1 MPGSRF
7 VSRFPRRRAGS
18 FARLAAA
25 ALVLAALAASC
36 ADRPRTNP
44 LDPGNPETGGGPLG
58 FIALAG
64 NAQVSLSWQGPPE
77 GARIGGFLLER
88 RVHGT
93 TAYATLDSVLSPAT
107 LGRIDAAVAN
117 DSEYDYRLSYVLEG
131 GGVSG
136 APVVR
141 TARPGPEIVWVA
153 DPGVDEIARI
163 SPDGRTR
170 ALTLDGVEAC
180 NRVAVQLADGDLW
193 AASPLSG
200 SVLVFGADGSVVGSF
215 GGLDEPN
222 AIAVDPTSSSAWIC
236 EEAPG
241 ASKVRRWAS
250 DGTVLATGPAFGLAS
265 DVAIIPGG
273 GAWIVDEQTGR
284 LVSLASSGAATGT
297 FALPSDPRRMAR
309 DPIDGSLWV
318 TCYSSGDVVHVGSN
332 GGVLATYGG
341 FNGPYG
347 IDVDEFRNLV
357 WVGLDGDG
365 AVVGLRASDGGL
377 VFRVGGLPHPRSLAV
392 NDRTG
397 ECFVAAI
404 ASHELVRIDADG
416 TVLSRNPNFSA
427 PFDVK
432 IDPGPRANPPPL
444 AAAARTSKN

>member
-1 MPGSRF
+1 MPVLRS
-7 VSRFPRRRAGS
+7 VSRCPKRNSASLAG
-18 FARLAAA
+18 LAAA
-25 ALVLAALAASC
+25 LGVLAALTAGC

-58 FIALAG
+58 FTALAG
-64 NAQVSLSWQGPPE
+64 NAQVALAWQAPPE
-77 GARIGGFLLER
+77 GARIGGYLLER

-93 TAYATLDSVLSPAT
+93 TAYATLDSVLPPTT
-107 LGRIDAAVAN
+107 LARIDAAVAN
-117 DSEYDYRLSYVLEG
+117 DSEYDYRLSFVLVD

-141 TARPGPEIVWVA
+141 TARPGPEIVWVS
-153 DPGVDEIARI
+153 DPGVDEIARMA
-163 SPDGRTR
+163 PDGRTR

-193 AASPLSG
+193 AGSPLSG
-200 SVLVFGADGSVVGSF
+200 AVLVFGVDGSVSNSF
-215 GGLDEPN
+215 AGLDEPN

-250 DGTVLATGPAFGLAS
+250 DGTVLANGPVFGLAS

-273 GAWIVDEQTGR
+273 GVWVVDEQSGR
-284 LVSLASSGAATGT
+284 LVSLNTSGAATGT
-297 FALPSDPRRMAR
+297 FALPSDPRRIAR

-332 GGVLATYGG
+332 GGVIATYEG

-365 AVVGLRASDGGL
+365 AVVGLRASDGGV
-377 VFRVGGLPHPRSLAV
+377 VFRVGGIPHPRSLAV

-404 ASHELVRIDADG
+404 ASHELVRIDANG
-416 TVLSRNPNFSA
+416 VVLSRNPNFSA

-432 IDPGPRANPPPL
+432 IDPGPRANPLPI
-444 AAAARTSKN
+444 AARSKN